1 MIARSLYRT
10 LVPDAPPHRR
20 TETDERGPEAS
31 VRSAAIREVQPGLQ
45 SPRLVSSYAGSIDR
59 ILFCFPMWA
68 SEHPSLVAG
77 YLSVLEALRPGTQFV
92 VAQNTSAQPT
102 IEEWF
107 TKAGHS
113 LSNVEFTPLP
123 DFIML
128 TDWAE
133 DAYVSLKDDA
143 DGSDYLME
151 PWEFGRWGD
160 ALIADA
166 VEEYTGIRVSSSPLI
181 FQGGNCLVGDDF
193 WLLGTD
199 YIADTVALVT
209 RDRAPAPVPPGDD
222 PRQWAAALFRQYV
235 DARRTLTPIGTRRPI
250 PLREFR
256 GTREGDTFLLDLA
269 MEGVGTFQPIFHIDM
284 FVTLV
289 GRDADGAFQVLVGSP
304 ALADEL
310 LGTRSPYALADVYDG
325 IAEDLRRSGFAV
337 RRNPLVHLP
346 SPGASHHL
354 SALREFAKGDD
365 RLVPAI
371 DELVAAGGQEDT
383 PVQAR
388 TWHHVTWNNCLVENS
403 TSVGRHVYLPTYGHG
418 ARAALGVVDEAMG
431 ALWEELGFT
440 PHLLGDFN
448 DFAER
453 QGVVHCIKKYLTRGD

>member
-1 MIARSLYRT
+1 MIAPSLYRV
-10 LVPDAPPHRR
+10 LVPDAPPHRH
-20 TETDERGPEAS
+20 TETDERGPEVGA
-31 VRSAAIREVQPGLQ
+31 RYAAIRDVKPGLQ
-45 SPRLVSSYAGSIDR
+45 SPSLVSSYAGSIDR
-59 ILFCFPMWA
+59 ILFCFPGWVA
-68 SEHPSLVAG
+68 EYPSLVAG
-77 YLSVLEALRPGTQFV
+77 YISVLEALRDGTQFV
-92 VAQNTSAQPT
+92 VAHNTSARPT

-113 LSNVEFTPLP
+113 LSNVEFAPLP
-123 DFIML
+123 DFVSL

-151 PWEFGRWGD
+151 PWEFVRGGD

-166 VEEYTGIRVSSSPLI
+166 VEEHIGIRASSSPLI

-199 YIADTVALVT
+199 YFADTVALLT
-209 RDRAPAPVPPGDD
+209 DNRPPVPVPAGDD
-222 PRQWAAALFRQYV
+222 ARSWATSLFRQYV
-235 DARRTLTPIGTRRPI
+235 EARRTLTLIGTRRPI
-250 PLREFR
+250 PGREFR
-256 GTREGDTFLLDLA
+256 GAREDDKFFLDLPMGGA
-269 MEGVGTFQPIFHIDM
+269 GTFQPIFHIDM
-284 FVTLV
+284 FITLV

-310 LGTRSPYALADVYDG
+310 LGTRSPYSLPEVYDS

-337 RRNPLVHLP
+337 RRNPLVHRP
-346 SPGASHHL
+346 SLGAWQQL
-354 SALREFAKGDD
+354 SELRDLAKGDD

-371 DELVAAGGQEDT
+371 EELVAAGAREDT
-383 PVQAR
+383 SVQVRA
-388 TWHHVTWNNCLVENS
+388 WHHITWNNCLVENS
-403 TSVGRHVYLPTYGHG
+403 TSLGPHVYLPTYGHG
-418 ARAALGVVDEAMG
+418 PHANLNAVDEKMREI
-431 ALWEELGFT
+431 WEELGFT

-453 QGVVHCIKKYLTRGD
+453 QGVVHCIKKYITRGD